1 MKKGLN
7 RILTTCAAIA
17 MCVAAHAT
25 SLNVGYCYGEIAKEG
40 ISKIGNATIE
50 GAVVLSEDMLAPYVG
65 ATVTGV
71 RIGLVTADGVE
82 NLRGWIRSSLEGDN
96 LDVNEAEQA
105 EAGWNNISLS
115 GGIVLA
121 GEPLVAGF
129 SFTQEKTVKCLS
141 VVGKNNNEARWIAKN
156 GKWELAK
163 KEGVLSIELVITSD
177 NLPEHDL
184 EIVSFKSISPMPCP
198 EGEDMK
204 FGVSVRNK
212 TLAPISGFDLEYGLG
227 DGEITSLHQDVVLNY
242 GDISTVEF
250 SISQAGLATDTP
262 YLLKVNVICEDDDV
276 SENNTAERYVGWYAD
291 SFERRV
297 LIEEFTTEEC
307 PNCPRAIN
315 TLQQCVNAGY
325 GDQMTIVA
333 HHVGFYTDWLTVEED
348 KAYLW
353 FFDPTGKEGTY
364 APAVML
370 DRTVLEGSSVPVNSI
385 GYFAEFEPVLKKAIE
400 IPSFVKVDVASEIR
414 EDDLLN
420 VTVNM
425 EQMPIFGIVSNDPR
439 VTIYLIEDEIPHRA
453 QAGISSDSFTHSHVF
468 RACLTDLWGD
478 PIEWTGNQAVK
489 VCSLPLDETWKREN
503 LSVVAFVNEYD
514 PDNVAACQVFNSNVS
529 LVGTSGVQL
538 PFATNVIEETYYN
551 MSGIKVSNPETGIY
565 LRHIRLSD
573 GSTRIDKVILPNK

>member
-1 MKKGLN
+1 MRIIK
-7 RILTTCAAIA
+7 RILTSCAAVAI
-17 MCVAAHAT
+17 CVAAHAT

-40 ISKIGNATIE
+40 LSKIGNATIE

-71 RIGLVTADGVE
+71 RVGLVTADGVE
-82 NLRGWIRSSLEGDN
+82 NLKGWIRSSLEGEN
-96 LDVNEAEQA
+96 LDVNESEQA

-115 GGIVLA
+115 GGVVLA

-129 SFTQEKTVKCLS
+129 SFNQEKTVKCIS
-141 VVGKNNNEARWIAKN
+141 VVGENNNEARWIAKN

-184 EIVSFKSISPMPCP
+184 EIVSFKSISSMPCP
-198 EGEDMK
+198 QGEDMK
-204 FGVSVRNK
+204 FDISVRNK

-227 DGEITSLHQDVVLNY
+227 DGETTSLHQDVVLNY
-242 GDISTVEF
+242 GEISTVEF
-250 SISQAGLATDTP
+250 SISQDGLVTDTP
-262 YLLKVNVICEDDDV
+262 YLLKVTATCEDDAIL
-276 SENNTAERYVGWYAD
+276 ENNTAQRYVGWYAD
-291 SFERRV
+291 SFERKV

-348 KAYLW
+348 KEYLW
-353 FFDPTGKEGTY
+353 FFDPTGKDGTY

-385 GYFAEFEPVLKKAIE
+385 GYFADFEPVLKKAIE
-400 IPSFVKVDVASEIR
+400 IPSFVKVDVASEIN
-414 EDDLLN
+414 ENDLLN
-420 VTVNM
+420 VTVDM
-425 EQMPIFGIVSNDPR
+425 EQMPIFGVLSNDPR
-439 VTIYLIEDEIPHRA
+439 VTIFLIEDEIPHRA

-478 PIEWTGNQAVK
+478 PIEWAENKAVK
-489 VCSLPLDETWKREN
+489 ECSVPLDDTWKREN
-503 LSVVAFVNEYD
+503 LSVVAFVNEYN
-514 PDNVAACQVFNSNVS
+514 PNNVAQCQVFNSNAS
-529 LVGTSGVQL
+529 LVGTSGIPL
-538 PFATNVIEETYYN
+538 PVSTEVTEQTYYN
-551 MSGIKVSNPETGIY
+551 MSGIKMSNPEGGIY
-565 LRHIRLSD
+565 LRRTCLSD
-573 GSTRIDKVILPNK
+573 GTTIIDKVVLPKK